1 MKKVVFIFLFLSS
14 IYVFAQPKTEV
25 RAVWLTTVWN
35 IDWPLTSGQTS
46 QKQEMINLLDY
57 LKDANFNTIMFQVRA
72 RGDLLYPSQI
82 EPWGKSMTGTL
93 GSNPGWDVLS
103 FVIQE
108 AHARGM
114 EVHAWFVTYRVWD
127 SSTQPPVTS
136 PLHIVRSH
144 PEYCKTYVEGTST
157 SWWLD
162 PGIPA
167 VRTYLRSIVTEMVSN
182 YNLDGIHFDYIR
194 YPDASFD
201 DAATYATYGGG
212 MNKDDWRRNNIS
224 QFVSEV
230 YSDVQSIK
238 PMLKVGSA
246 PIGIYKN
253 IPGQGY
259 NWEAYYDIYQASRE
273 WLQAGTHDYLT
284 PQIYWD
290 IATIPQFHIVLK
302 DWMDER
308 YGRHIYPGI
317 AAYRMGS
324 AKSNKYINCDNQ
336 DFFMRVLDDKAG
348 WSSQEIL
355 DQIDTSR
362 ARGAFGQVYFST
374 NDIDENVKIGRAH
387 V

>member
-259 NWEAYYDIYQASRE
+259 NWE
-273 WLQAGTHDYLT
+273 
-284 PQIYWD
+284 
-290 IATIPQFHIVLK
+290 
-302 DWMDER
+302 
-308 YGRHIYPGI
+308 
-317 AAYRMGS
+317 
-324 AKSNKYINCDNQ
+324 
-336 DFFMRVLDDKAG
+336 
-348 WSSQEIL
+348 
-355 DQIDTSR
+355 
-362 ARGAFGQVYFST
+362 
-374 NDIDENVKIGRAH
+374 IGRASCRER